1 MVSHEKKV
9 RIVFTTSHKP
19 SSKLRTFIKELA
31 ATIPFSIKINRGKKT
46 LNMLYL
52 EALGM
57 GAKNVVVGLERK
69 GNPSG
74 LVLYSVLEKPLGLRR
89 EVLVKISGVSLWREI
104 ADAVKPYNPS
114 SIAILLSEE
123 AMEIAEALVKM
134 FNAEPV
140 FSEDEARDFDVL
152 VRIVAKKNIYLV
164 VFENPSTRKVV
175 GPIIKVSGV
184 RFWLEKQ

>member
-1 MVSHEKKV
+1 MAFLEKKV
-9 RIVFTTSHKP
+9 RIIFTTSHKP
-19 SSKLRTFIKELA
+19 SPKLRTFIKELV

-52 EALGM
+52 EALEM
-57 GAKNVVVGLERK
+57 GAKNVVIGLERK

-74 LVLYSVLEKPLGLRR
+74 LVLYKVLEKPLGLRR

-104 ADAVKPYNPS
+104 ANAVKPYNPS
-114 SIAILLSEE
+114 SIAVLSSEE

-140 FSEDEARDFDVL
+140 FSEDEAKDFDVL
-152 VRIVAKKNIYLV
+152 VKIVTKKNTYLV
-164 VFENPSTRKVV
+164 IFENPSTKKIV

-184 RFWLEKQ
+184 KFWLKEQ